1 MNLYVWN
8 YSVELRVFM
17 YISNIEDI
25 KNLMMKKIW
34 SFKLQ
39 TDTLTNRL
47 VL

>member
-25 KNLMMKKIW
+25 KNLMMKKI
-34 SFKLQ
+34 
-39 TDTLTNRL
+39 
-47 VL
+47 